1 MRNKKSCR
9 RSCERT
15 VECNYWVFVP
25 RSEPNRRLRNACYL
39 LSEKEL
45 AVPNEQRVSGEVHC
59 LEHSPGVFSCEC
71 NSTPPPG
78 PPGPPPGGNCETVRR
93 VAFYM
98 ICDARVECAFA
109 DRTSLLNTK
118 KTATLKI
125 LKLYGKLTKIY

>member
-25 RSEPNRRLRNACYL
+25 RSEPNRGLRNSCYL

-78 PPGPPPGGNCETVRR
+78 PPGPPPGGNCETVSGGS
-93 VAFYM
+93 
-98 ICDARVECAFA
+98 I
-109 DRTSLLNTK
+109 
-118 KTATLKI
+118 
-125 LKLYGKLTKIY
+125 GK